1 VITVDKPVEVNV
13 GRHLLR
19 DFEEDSDEEKTQEA
33 AVQKEVIP
41 IVPDVPV
48 VKEKNKKVWGRVL
61 ATRMSS
67 RIHRDG
73 KSAIEKA

>member
-1 VITVDKPVEVNV
+1 VPLVKDSDVITVDKPVEVNI

-33 AVQKEVIP
+33 AVQKEVIS

-48 VKEKNKKVWGRVL
+48 VKEKNKKVWG
-61 ATRMSS
+61 
-67 RIHRDG
+67 
-73 KSAIEKA
+73 